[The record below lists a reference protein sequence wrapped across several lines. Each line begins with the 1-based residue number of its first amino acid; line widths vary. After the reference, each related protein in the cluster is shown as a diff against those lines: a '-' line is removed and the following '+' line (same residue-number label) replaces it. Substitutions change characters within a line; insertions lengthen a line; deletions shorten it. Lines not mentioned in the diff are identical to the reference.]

1 MGPSNGFSNLEA
13 KHARTIFSQD
23 DIERGL
29 DHYDKVLSAEFI
41 TARDGRKPIPDE
53 DGNIVMHHWSGEN
66 GLVQL
71 DPSYMDKMRDGKT
84 IGLRRENFRQGQ
96 PAIPFSSFGLNVGHP
111 LGYKKENGL
120 GQNEYI
126 AKIPANRIYDI
137 EADPKFFGAEVKR
150 IAQERNI
157 PPMDM
162 KSRNDLLSQLIQDA
176 GYAGFFRPLGRG
188 YGLVAAIWEAMPV
201 EQVKPRTDA
210 LAKSTSSKYSNLLA
224 GWLLTPGII
233 KAGRKQSPKN
243 EFIQPKELESMA
255 KNKVENGIN
264 LDEDVEWAREI
275 ILKKPI
281 ETLGEVQEIPTF
293 QKMIMALKDKAT
305 KGLIRKDGGPGFIK
319 INNGTRVK
327 SRLDI
332 PAYENTDTWIVT
344 VHDLKSGVIGYAKS
358 AVLRDVTFGNP
369 DKNGNIV
376 QFSKAANRIA
386 GGIRDSKGRKATK
399 SPFATMQGS
408 WVDVDAVEAR
418 RMAEEA
424 LASDEWVEVGMNPH
438 RYGYFYVKETGEK
451 ILRSPEVVQVGP
463 LVMARVNDGLERNP
477 SVSRVIAMQSRGESF
492 DAPLPLIE
500 ETPHSALLAESMA
513 FTKFNDKTDYIDTNN
528 HDVIVNERI
537 PDLTLFQKMKGG
549 GDRNVYKISED
560 KVVKVATT
568 KRGLAQNALANE
580 YYLRN
585 NEHWPT
591 VFEIGKDYVIME
603 YVPRNDIAVFKFLAP
618 LFKNKRINYVKD
630 GKKQWR
636 FDKITYDDFKNRTS
650 KFQETMTE
658 MGLEQFMD
666 YNLAWADFIAARN
679 WGMRKDGTA
688 VLVDEGAINDSYLQ
702 RGYDADGQYQADW
715 DRILKRRKQLR
726 HKRQLGRNLDMYPTP
741 DIY

>member
-1 MGPSNGFSNLEA
+1 MPRKCGMGPSNGFSNLEA

-137 EADPKFFGAEVKR
+137 EADPEFFGAEVKR

-210 LAKSTSSKYSNLLA
+210 LAKSTASKYSNLLA
-224 GWLLTPGII
+224 GWTLTPGII
-233 KAGRKQSPKN
+233 NAGRKQSPKN
-243 EFIQPKELESMA
+243 EFIQPKELKSMA

-305 KGLIRKDGGPGFIK
+305 KGLIRKDGGPGFIR
-319 INNGTRVK
+319 IDEGTQVRA
-327 SRLDI
+327 RLDI
-332 PAYENTDTWIVT
+332 PAYTDTNTWIVT
-344 VHDLKSGVIGYAKS
+344 VHNMDNSVRGYAKS
-358 AVLRDVTFGNP
+358 AVLQGVKFGE
-369 DKNGNIV
+369 
-376 QFSKAANRIA
+376 FSKASNNIA
-386 GGIRDSKGRKATK
+386 AGIKPK
-399 SPFATMQGS
+399 SPFATMQGV
-408 WVDVDAVEAR
+408 WIDVDAVEAK

-424 LASDEWVEVGMNPH
+424 LASNDWVEVGMNPH
-438 RYGYFYVKETGEK
+438 RYGYFYIKKTGEK

-463 LVMARVNDGLERNP
+463 LVMASTKDG
-477 SVSRVIAMQSRGESF
+477 VGEGQRF
-492 DAPLPLIE
+492 IKAPPLIE
-500 ETPHSALLAESMA
+500 ETPHSALLNESMA
-513 FTKFNDKTDYIDTNN
+513 FTKFNDRADYIDTNN
-528 HDVIVNERI
+528 HDVILQERI
-537 PDLTLFQKMKGG
+537 PDLSKFPKMRGG
-549 GDRNVYKISED
+549 GDRAVYRISPD
-560 KVVKVATT
+560 KVVKVART

-666 YNLAWADFIAARN
+666 YDLVWADFIAARN

-688 VLVDEGAINDSYLQ
+688 VLVDEGAISDSYLQ

-715 DRILKRRKQLR
+715 ERILERRRQTKKRQ
-726 HKRQLGRNLDMYPTP
+726 QLGRNRR
-741 DIY
+741 

>member
-1 MGPSNGFSNLEA
+1 MPRKCATGPQYGFSNLEA
-13 KHARTIFSQD
+13 KHARIIFSQD
-23 DIERGL
+23 DIEREL

-53 DGNIVMHHWSGEN
+53 DGNIVMHHWSGQE

-71 DPSYMDKMRDGKT
+71 DPSMQGKMDETGQT
-84 IGLRRENFRQGQ
+84 IGLRSNNFRQGQ

-137 EADPKFFGAEVKR
+137 EADPEFFGAEVKR

-210 LAKSTSSKYSNLLA
+210 LAKSTASKYSNLLA

-233 KAGRKQSPKN
+233 NAGRKQSPKN

-305 KGLIRKDGGPGFIK
+305 KGLIRKDGGPGFIR
-319 INNGTRVK
+319 IDEGTQVRA
-327 SRLDI
+327 RLDI
-332 PAYENTDTWIVT
+332 PAYTDTNTWIVT
-344 VHDLKSGVIGYAKS
+344 VHNMDNSVRGYAKS
-358 AVLRDVTFGNP
+358 AVLQGVKFGE
-369 DKNGNIV
+369 
-376 QFSKAANRIA
+376 FSKASNNIA
-386 GGIRDSKGRKATK
+386 AGIKPK
-399 SPFATMQGS
+399 SPFATMQGV
-408 WVDVDAVEAR
+408 WIDVDAVEAK

-424 LASDEWVEVGMNPH
+424 LASNDWVEVGMNPH
-438 RYGYFYVKETGEK
+438 RYGYFYIKKTGEK

-463 LVMARVNDGLERNP
+463 LLMASTKDG
-477 SVSRVIAMQSRGESF
+477 VGEGQRF
-492 DAPLPLIE
+492 IKAPPLIE
-500 ETPHSALLAESMA
+500 ETPHSALLNESMA
-513 FTKFNDKTDYIDTNN
+513 FTKFNDRTDYIDTNN
-528 HDVIVNERI
+528 HDVILQERI
-537 PDLTLFQKMKGG
+537 PDLSKFPKMRGG
-549 GDRNVYKISED
+549 GDRAVYRISPD
-560 KVVKVATT
+560 KVVKVART
-568 KRGLAQNALANE
+568 KRGLAQNDLANE

-585 NEHWPT
+585 NEHWPR

-603 YVPRNDIAVFKFLAP
+603 YVPRNDIAVNRFLKPLKAEAMYQGFKLHHP
-618 LFKNKRINYVKD
+618 NEMQNYQPHLQKVNAE
-630 GKKQWR
+630 W
-636 FDKITYDDFKNRTS
+636 
-650 KFQETMTE
+650 QEAMTKL
-658 MGLEQFMD
+658 GLEQFMEFD
-666 YNLAWADFIAARN
+666 LVWADFTAARN
-679 WGMRKDGTA
+679 WGMKKDGTA
-688 VLVDEGAINDSYLQ
+688 VLVDEGAIDSGYLKVYPS
-702 RGYDADGQYQADW
+702 YDADGQYQADW
-715 DRILKRRKQLR
+715 DRILERRRQTKKQQ
-726 HKRQLGRNLDMYPTP
+726 KLGRDDTTLAAKVNRINMHFDRLKQPTL
-741 DIY
+741 